1 MRCGFLSGNL
11 PKLRHPNE
19 PIQPKRLYGI
29 RGRSAEAHFRGGDCS
44 DERCRT
50 QVVALRRVIWFVG
63 ITFLRWWQGLPCMLP
78 TEGNGSPLKG

>member
-50 QVVALRRVIWFVG
+50 QVSPYGELFGLWALRSSVG
-63 ITFLRWWQGLPCMLP
+63 GKGYLACYLRKE
-78 TEGNGSPLKG
+78 TDRR